1 MWIVAPNPVSQ
12 HDDEHSVE
20 SVTVGVLAV
29 GKAVN
34 ERDEQRWAKA
44 TGEACGLAGGRARW
58 PAMLDGHVHSR
69 VPGPFR
75 LADRSRN
82 SGRVGSV
89 QTLFKIRCDGVMV

>member
-20 SVTVGVLAV
+20 SVTVGVSAV

-44 TGEACGLAGGRARW
+44 TGEACGAGGRACTRS
-58 PAMLDGHVHSR
+58 PAMLDGPRSQQSSGT
-69 VPGPFR
+69 VPFGGPIPE
-75 LADRSRN
+75 LWPSGVGADTFQN
-82 SGRVGSV
+82 QV
-89 QTLFKIRCDGVMV
+89 